1 MRQARGRLEPVS
13 DSPALDARVLL
24 ADTLDTSPGWLLA
37 HDDETISTEAE
48 EVFLERLRRRAAGE
62 PLPYVLGWWE
72 FHGRRFAVSSSV
84 LIPRPETELL
94 LDLALTDLRRRR
106 LPTRLIDV
114 GTGSGCVAVSLA
126 VEAPPITVVAADVSR
141 PALEVARANARA
153 HQVGARLQLVQASL
167 LQGMAGGWDLI
178 CANLPYVPTERLAT
192 LAVARHEPLVALDGG
207 PRGTELT
214 RQLVR
219 SLDDL
224 LAPGGLALLEIDEDQ
239 TDELIG
245 VAQDSIPDAAVELTF
260 DLAGRPRVLQVRRS
274 GGVD

>member
-13 DSPALDARVLL
+13 DSAGLDARVLL
-24 ADTLDTSPGWLLA
+24 ADTLDRSPSWLLA
-37 HDDETISTEAE
+37 HDDDVVPAEAE
-48 EVFLERLRRRAAGE
+48 TAFQNRLRRCAAGE

-72 FHGRRFAVSSSV
+72 FYGRRFVVSASV

-94 LDLALTDLRRRR
+94 VDLALAEIRRRR
-106 LPTRLIDV
+106 LPARLVDV
-114 GTGSGCVAVSLA
+114 GTGSGSVAVSLA
-126 VEAPPITVVAADVSR
+126 AEAPPITVVAADVSR

-192 LAVARHEPLVALDGG
+192 LAVARHEPQVALDGG

-239 TDELIG
+239 ADELIA
-245 VAQDSIPDAAVELTF
+245 VAQDSIHDAAVELTF
-260 DLAGRPRVLQVRRS
+260 DLAGRPRVLQVRRC

>member
-1 MRQARGRLEPVS
+1 VRVREALRQARGRLEPVS

-48 EVFLERLRRRAAGE
+48 EVFLERLRRRAGGE

-178 CANLPYVPTERLAT
+178 CANLPPRA
-192 LAVARHEPLVALDGG
+192 AGGARRRAARH
-207 PRGTELT
+207 GTYEAT
-214 RQLVR
+214 RPVPGR
-219 SLDDL
+219 S
-224 LAPGGLALLEIDEDQ
+224 ARPGR
-239 TDELIG
+239 TR
-245 VAQDSIPDAAVELTF
+245 AA
-260 DLAGRPRVLQVRRS
+260 RNRRRS
-274 GGVD
+274 DGRVDRGGAGFDP